1 MNWVKNQLAAGE
13 LVTAAWAEMGSPDNA
28 EAMAMNGWPVIVIDG
43 EHGIG
48 GIEEAVH
55 IARAVEAAGGEV
67 VMRVPDGSETT
78 LKRVL
83 DRGIRSIIVPQVN
96 TAEQAKSIADFCRY
110 PGRGRRGYAAPI
122 LRASR
127 YGARLDY
134 AATAHEEL
142 LLMVQIEHV
151 EAVENLKEIAAV
163 PGIDMLFVGPNDL
176 AASIDHM
183 ERMEEPEPQALMK
196 RIETEAAEIGKPLG
210 TIVGAGRNMADLARL
225 GYRFIIGP
233 NDVSFIV
240 NSARAAAAERDAML
254 AEMGVAVSAK
264 PAWKGISSKY

>member
-1 MNWVKNQLAAGE
+1 MNRLKERLQAGE
-13 LVTAAWAEMGSPDNA
+13 IVTAAWSEMGSPDNA
-28 EAMAMNGWPVIVIDG
+28 EAMAMNGWPTIVIDG
-43 EHGIG
+43 EHGVG
-48 GIEEAVH
+48 GIEQAVH
-55 IARAVEAAGGEV
+55 VARAVEAAGGDV

-96 TAEQAKSIADFCRY
+96 TAAQAKSIADFCRY

-127 YGARLDY
+127 YGARPDY
-134 AATAHEEL
+134 AARAHEEL

-183 ERMEEPEPQALMK
+183 ERMEEPAPQELLK
-196 RIETEAAEIGKPLG
+196 RIEKGAAEAGKPLG
-210 TIVGAGRNMADLARL
+210 TIVGAGRGMSDLARL

-233 NDVSFIV
+233 NDVSLLV
-240 NSARAAAAERDAML
+240 NSARAAAAERDRML
-254 AEMGVAVSAK
+254 SEFAGRTETSTSNGAPTSN
-264 PAWKGISSKY
+264 Y